1 MTNTIER
8 KFVVFFMIPAA
19 TMDAWSNTD
28 PAIKAASEADLK
40 AQITKWTA
48 EHASRILSSEAGG
61 KTKQVTANQ
70 VSDIR
75 NDIVMFSIVAGT
87 SHDDV
92 TALFKSHPHLQI
104 PNASIQVM
112 ELRTVDWS

>member
-1 MTNTIER
+1 MSNAAER
-8 KFVVFFMIPAA
+8 KFVAFFMIPAA
-19 TMDAWSNTD
+19 TMDEWAKTD

-40 AQITKWTA
+40 AQITNWTA
-48 EHASRILSSEAGG
+48 AHGKRILSSEAAG
-61 KTKQVTANQ
+61 KTKQVTSNQ
-70 VSDIR
+70 ISDIR
-75 NDIVMFSIVAGT
+75 NDIVMFSIVTGT

-112 ELRTVDWS
+112 ELRAIAWS